1 MRSLDLFIDCENTNY
16 LLQKM
21 FQRVKKAP
29 VREGTMPAW
38 LRFWQQWGVRA
49 VRLAWGLAHD
59 GQDWVLVGVFRQG
72 TGGLRVQACVSLRP
86 PAGVPRVDASWL
98 SQALMDVPHQ
108 KSMSR
113 QRLTMGLLAQDL
125 VSGQM
130 NCPVQ
135 VPQEAWPA
143 EVQLEVAQALNL
155 PPDAVNFDFEAEPL
169 GGGEVRQLQWVGCA
183 RALVDDYQQWIRAA
197 HGWQLTRLEPE
208 ADAAWRAAQALVG
221 GLPSVLQQAPQDWQ
235 FRLDSESVPGDLDDE
250 GMADVRGSRLLQD
263 ALASPAGPRLVAAG
277 LALKAWT

>member
-1 MRSLDLFIDCENTNY
+1 
-16 LLQKM
+16 
-21 FQRVKKAP
+21 
-29 VREGTMPAW
+29 MPAW
-38 LRFWQQWGVRA
+38 LRFWQQWGVRT

-98 SQALMDVPHQ
+98 SQALMDAPRQ

-113 QRLTMGLLAQDL
+113 PRLTMGLLAQDM
-125 VSGQM
+125 VSGQL
-130 NCPVQ
+130 NCPAQ
-135 VPQEAWPA
+135 LPQEAWPA

-155 PPDAVNFDFEAEPL
+155 PADAVNFDFEAEPP
-169 GGGEVRQLQWVGCA
+169 GGSEVRQLQWVGCT
-183 RALVDDYQQWIRAA
+183 RALVEDYQQWIRAA
-197 HGWQLTRLEPE
+197 HGWQLSCVEPE
-208 ADAAWRAAQALVG
+208 VDAARRAAQALVG

-235 FRLDSESVPGDLDDE
+235 FRMGFESTSDDLDDE
-250 GMADVRGSRLLQD
+250 GMADVRWSGLLQD